1 MNKKMNMPESI
12 TTRLLKKDNFISTVD
27 GKETALY
34 YLKNKNNLQAT
45 LTNYGARVVSL
56 LVPDKNGNST
66 DINVGF
72 NSIFDY
78 INAKDQCYGAVVG
91 RYAGRIDGGKFSID
105 GVAYQLT
112 VNDGNNAIHGG
123 NTGFQ
128 TRVWD
133 TNQINNQSVQ
143 FSYVSADGEEGY
155 PGKFTIK
162 VIYTLTYNDELKME
176 FKYSSDKKTIANI
189 INHNFY
195 NLNGEG
201 TGEINHHL
209 LQINSVRF
217 NAINEDCIPMY
228 IATVQ
233 DTPFDF
239 TNFHT
244 IGERIN
250 ANDLQ
255 IKNGTG
261 YDHTYTLDKGV
272 STKPELVAT
281 AIGDISG
288 IAMEVYTTEPGVHF
302 YTGNFMQSLHTFKSG
317 VKDDSRTAFCLET
330 QHYPN
335 SPNNPQ
341 VPSTI
346 KEAGKKYSSITIH
359 RFFIPQ

>member
-1 MNKKMNMPESI
+1 MTTQLPKKENFI
-12 TTRLLKKDNFISTVD
+12 TTLD

-34 YLKNKNNLQAT
+34 YLQNKNNLQGA

-56 LVPDKNGNST
+56 LVPDKNENLT
-66 DINVGF
+66 DINAGF
-72 NSIFDY
+72 DTIEKY
-78 INAKDQCYGAVVG
+78 IAAKDQCYGAVVG
-91 RYAGRIDGGKFSID
+91 RYAGRIAGGKFNID
-105 GVAYQLT
+105 GIKYQLD
-112 VNDGNNAIHGG
+112 VNNGNNAIHGG

-128 TRVWD
+128 TRVW
-133 TNQINNQSVQ
+133 NAEQINNQCVQ

-155 PGKFTIK
+155 PGKFVIS
-162 VIYTLTYNDELKME
+162 VIYILTDEDELKME
-176 FKYSSDKKTIANI
+176 FEYSSDKKTIANI

-201 TGEINHHL
+201 SGDINNHL
-209 LQINSVRF
+209 LQINSDRF
-217 NAINEDCIPMY
+217 NAINEDCIPIH
-228 IATVQ
+228 IASVKKSH
-233 DTPFDF
+233 FDF
-239 TNFHT
+239 INFHA

-250 ANDLQ
+250 ANDAQ

-261 YDHTYTLDKGV
+261 YDHTFVLDKGV
-272 STKPELVAT
+272 SAKPELAAT

-341 VPSTI
+341 APSTI
-346 KEAGKKYSSITIH
+346 KEAGKKYSSTTIH
-359 RFFIPQ
+359 KFFIHQ